1 MSEEERHPSKYLREK
16 GTVDFCYKCGQAKA
30 PGCVC
35 IYCGTEEVEEDP
47 GTCPHCGGLRRLP
60 DLDCPSCEE
69 QKELFAE
76 ERRRGVRESEEEP
89 TWQRRVLVLLDEA
102 FPSVYQALLVCRDED
117 LIWDLCQ
124 VLQEMRRAQIRV
136 EVEP

>member
-35 IYCGTEEVEEDP
+35 IFCGPEEVQQDKGGVCE
-47 GTCPHCGGLRRLP
+47 HCGGVLF
-60 DLDCPSCEE
+60 LDATCPRCEE

-76 ERRRGVRESEEEP
+76 ERRRGVRESEEPPPKLLAAQAIEDALP
-89 TWQRRVLVLLDEA
+89 ILWQAALYADEVDGVDRILGHI
-102 FPSVYQALLVCRDED
+102 SD
-117 LIWDLCQ
+117 LWHLKFE
-124 VLQEMRRAQIRV
+124 LEGR
-136 EVEP
+136 P